1 MSRRREWRQLGVARR
16 DPAVS
21 FLLLL
26 PLAMLHLS
34 GRDKVDAGAFALI
47 ERALLQLGSA
57 AGWLL
62 TLGLAAGVFW
72 ATHRIQVR
80 RIPWRGGALLLAL
93 EGVVWGLALGP
104 VLQVLTA
111 LVSTQLQPLSMG
123 LAEVHGRLALAAGAG
138 LYEELL
144 FRAGLMGV
152 LYVLINSFLN
162 TLFPRDA
169 QEGVSG
175 FAFGAALL
183 LSSVAFSW
191 AHALGDPAALEA
203 GPFLFRALAGAV
215 LGLLFSFRGLAVVAY
230 AHATYDAHFLLST

>member
-1 MSRRREWRQLGVARR
+1 MSRRREWNQIGVARR

-26 PLAMLHLS
+26 PLALLHLS

-47 ERALLQLGSA
+47 ERALEQLGSG

-72 ATHRIQVR
+72 ATHRIQAR

-93 EGVVWGLALGP
+93 EGVGWGLLLGP

-111 LVSTQLQPLSMG
+111 MVSAQLQPLSLG
-123 LAEVHGRLALAAGAG
+123 FAEVHGQLALAAGAG

-144 FRAGLMGV
+144 FRAGLMSA
-152 LYVLINSFLN
+152 LYVLIGSFLN
-162 TLFPRDA
+162 TLFSKEA
-169 QEGVSG
+169 VSG

-191 AHALGDPAALEA
+191 AHAWGDPAALEA

-230 AHATYDAHFLLST
+230 AHATYDAHFLLNT